1 MGSVSVMGRV
11 CGDGVVRVLVCW
23 HARHVTSPVR
33 KEHIILLMT
42 QDLDL
47 DGVIR
52 ARIRGLR
59 LARGWSLDVLA
70 ARCHTS
76 ASTLSRIET
85 GHRRISLDQL
95 VPIARA
101 LGSTLDQL
109 VESVDDADV
118 VIRPRRDRGHG
129 VTTWLL
135 SGDYGPQGMTVAKMR
150 ITART
155 PRAKLGVHPGRDW
168 FTVLSGTARLHLG
181 DRTILVETGQAAQFS
196 TMTPHGIT
204 AHGGPVEILAILDRD
219 GQRVHLNAVD
229 LTGAPPS

>member
-1 MGSVSVMGRV
+1 MLKQHSVLPDQQGS
-11 CGDGVVRVLVCW
+11 
-23 HARHVTSPVR
+23 
-33 KEHIILLMT
+33 
-42 QDLDL
+42 DL

-59 LARGWSLDVLA
+59 LARGWSLDTLA
-70 ARCHTS
+70 ARCHMS

-109 VESVDDADV
+109 VESADDGDV
-118 VIRPRRDRGHG
+118 VIRPRRDRAHG
-129 VTTWLL
+129 TITWLL
-135 SGDYGPQGMTVAKMR
+135 SREGGSHGSTVAKVR

-155 PRAKLGVHPGRDW
+155 HRGPLGVHPGTDW

-181 DRTILVETGQAAQFS
+181 ERTILVETGQAAQFS
-196 TMTPHGIT
+196 TMTPHAIT
-204 AHGGPVEILAILDRD
+204 AHDGPVEILVILDRD
-219 GQRVHLNAVD
+219 GQRAHLDTVELA
-229 LTGAPPS
+229 APPKS